1 MKDLTGRRFGK
12 LTASRHEY
20 RVGGT
25 GRKYTGY
32 VCTCDCGGSAW
43 VRAED
48 LRHGKQVTCGKGCG
62 TKTYTTVADYL
73 NNTVKRG
80 ECQEWQGAL
89 TAQGY
94 GRVGASP
101 DAKYIH
107 REIFRLTN
115 GFEPEVVMHT
125 CDNRKCVNPVHLK
138 AGTHQDNFDDM
149 RSKRRHAHGE
159 GSGAAKLTEAQVLRV
174 REEYASGQNI
184 SMLSRKYTVAR
195 ATIYSICT
203 RKTWRHI

>member
-1 MKDLTGRRFGK
+1 MKDLTGHRFGR
-12 LTASRHEY
+12 LTASHHEY

-32 VCTCDCGGSAW
+32 VCTCDCGGSVW

-48 LRHGKQVTCGKGCG
+48 LRHGKQVTCGKTCG

-73 NNTVKRG
+73 ANTVKRG
-80 ECQEWQGAL
+80 SCQEWKGAL
-89 TAQGY
+89 TVQGY
-94 GRVGASP
+94 GRMGVSP
-101 DAKYIH
+101 NAKYIH
-107 REIFRLTN
+107 REVFRLTH
-115 GFEPEVVMHT
+115 GYEPEVVMHT
-125 CDNRKCVNPVHLK
+125 CDNRKCASPAHLK
-138 AGTHQDNFDDM
+138 AGTHRDNFDDM

-159 GSGAAKLTEAQVLRV
+159 GAGPAKLTNSEVIAIRDKHAKGVSVSELARN
-174 REEYASGQNI
+174 YS
-184 SMLSRKYTVAR
+184 VAR